1 METFIGERQDGVGT
15 SVAFPIPYESLQR
28 ENLMSYNGLSP
39 NRAAP
44 NPEEFLDLS
53 WEMFGELCRA
63 LALKVASD
71 YEPDL
76 VIGIARAGV
85 FPGAVV
91 ASVLRKD
98 FYSLTISR
106 REGGELVRDRPAV
119 LSAAP
124 LQCLGKKILL
134 VDEITSSGDT
144 LRMGLAS
151 IRDRKPAEIRT
162 ATSFTRHGG
171 YRPDYT
177 ALETDATIIF
187 PWDRKIFEGKDL
199 VVNPRYDGVVDE

>member
-1 METFIGERQDGVGT
+1 MTASDH
-15 SVAFPIPYESLQR
+15 LW
-28 ENLMSYNGLSP
+28 
-39 NRAAP
+39 NRTHASAP
-44 NPEEFLDLS
+44 EFLDLS

-63 LALKVASD
+63 LALRVARD
-71 YEPDL
+71 FEPDL
-76 VIGIARAGV
+76 VVGIARAGV

-106 REGGELVRDRPAV
+106 REGGELVRERPAV

-124 LQCLGKKILL
+124 LQCRGKKILL

-144 LRMGLAS
+144 LRMALAAV
-151 IRDRKPAEIRT
+151 RDRNPAEIRT
-162 ATSFTRHGG
+162 ATSFSRHGG
-171 YRPDYT
+171 FQPDFV
-177 ALETDATIIF
+177 ALQTDATIIF
-187 PWDRKIFEGKDL
+187 PWDRKIFEGEDL

>member
-1 METFIGERQDGVGT
+1 MDYQDPT
-15 SVAFPIPYESLQR
+15 
-28 ENLMSYNGLSP
+28 M
-39 NRAAP
+39 
-44 NPEEFLDLS
+44 PEAGNQPTEYLDLS

-63 LALKVASD
+63 LALRVARD
-71 YEPDL
+71 FEPDL
-76 VIGIARAGV
+76 VVGIARAGV

-124 LQCLGKKILL
+124 LQCEDKKILL

-144 LRMGLAS
+144 LRLGLAS
-151 IRDRKPAEIRT
+151 IRDRNPSEVRT
-162 ATSFTRHGG
+162 ATSFSRHGG
-171 YRPDYT
+171 YQPDYV
-177 ALETDATIIF
+177 ALTTDATLIF
-187 PWDRKIFEGKDL
+187 PWDRKIFQGEEL
-199 VVNPRYDGVVDE
+199 VVNPRYEGVIER